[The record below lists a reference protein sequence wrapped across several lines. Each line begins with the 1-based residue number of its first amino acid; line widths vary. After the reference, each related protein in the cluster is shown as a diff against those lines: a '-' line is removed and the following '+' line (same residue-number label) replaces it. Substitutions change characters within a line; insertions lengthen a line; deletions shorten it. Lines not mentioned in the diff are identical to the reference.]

1 MRILL
6 AEDNTLLAKGMMTSL
21 KRLGYQVEH
30 CTLGKHALQAL
41 SGSEFSLLILDLGLP
56 DGFAISII
64 KTLRKAGHTIP
75 NLVLTA
81 QDALETK
88 LDAFNSGA
96 DDYVVKP
103 VDVLELEARVRVL
116 SRRNA
121 VRRDDMLTAADV
133 QLDTANLQCS
143 HQGNA
148 VSLTRREFMLLKDFM
163 LHPDRILSRRYL
175 DELCHGWDGETESNA
190 LEVHIHSLRKK
201 LHPQLIKTIRGL
213 GYMLNSRYAD

>member
-6 AEDNTLLAKGMMTSL
+6 AEDNILLAKGMITSL

-30 CTLGKHALQAL
+30 CTQGKHALQAL
-41 SGSEFSLLILDLGLP
+41 SGSEFSLLILDHLLSHRLALP
-56 DGFAISII
+56 P
-64 KTLRKAGHTIP
+64 THTP
-75 NLVLTA
+75 RNPPPPLPSRVLPA
-81 QDALETK
+81 QHALDTK

-213 GYMLNSRYAD
+213 GYMLNSHYAD

>member
-6 AEDNTLLAKGMMTSL
+6 AEDNILLAKGMITSL

-30 CTLGKHALQAL
+30 CTQGKHALQAL

-64 KTLRKAGHTIP
+64 KTLRKTGQTLPI
-75 NLVLTA
+75 LVLTA

-116 SRRNA
+116 SRRNTL
-121 VRRDDMLTAADV
+121 RRDDVLAVAEVCLDAA
-133 QLDTANLQCS
+133 NMQCS
-143 HQGNA
+143 YQGQA

-213 GYMLNSRYAD
+213 GYMLNSHYAD